1 MISWDYVWYSGC
13 HFHPKGWQREYMKLM
28 HSLQQSVRLS
38 GPVVLAL
45 VATVGCSRPFETPAE
60 GAVNESRA
68 PFKSA
73 QSQPNRSDELPGLTP
88 VAAVSDRSQS
98 LPFQPSA
105 ELPSG
110 TLLTVKLQTPIAV
123 RVPIMVDSFE
133 AIIDQPVVIQGN
145 TLIPEGSRVSG
156 HVESVFISDVEPRRG
171 NVGLV
176 LDSIR
181 IGEGSVPVRTS
192 NLFARQTSTKNSAA
206 STIHLDRGRR
216 LTFRL
221 TEPISIILHAAQASR

>member
-1 MISWDYVWYSGC
+1 
-13 HFHPKGWQREYMKLM
+13 MKVMLI
-28 HSLQQSVRLS
+28 LQQSVRLS

-68 PFKSA
+68 PFKDS
-73 QSQPNRSDELPGLTP
+73 QSQPSRSGETAGLTP
-88 VAAVSDRSQS
+88 VAAVSDRPQG
-98 LPFQPSA
+98 LPFQPSEEIPA
-105 ELPSG
+105 G

-133 AIIDQPVVIQGN
+133 AVIEQPVLIQGN
-145 TLIPEGSRVSG
+145 TLIPQGSSVVG
-156 HVESVFISDVEPRRG
+156 HVESVFLSEMEPRRG
-171 NVGLV
+171 YVGLV

-181 IGEGSVPVRTS
+181 IGEGTVPVQTS
-192 NLFARQTSTKNSAA
+192 NLFARQTSMKNSTV
-206 STIHLDRGRR
+206 STIRLERGRR

-221 TEPISIILHAAQASR
+221 IQPISLILHSAQASR

>member
-1 MISWDYVWYSGC
+1 
-13 HFHPKGWQREYMKLM
+13 MKVM

-60 GAVNESRA
+60 GAVNESR
-68 PFKSA
+68 PFKGS
-73 QSQPNRSDELPGLTP
+73 QSQPSDSGDMPGLTP
-88 VAAVSDRSQS
+88 VSANSDRPQS
-98 LPFQPSA
+98 LPFEPSE
-105 ELPSG
+105 ELPAG
-110 TLLTVKLQTPIAV
+110 TLLTVRLQTPIAV

-133 AIIDQPVVIQGN
+133 AVIEQPVVMQGN
-145 TLIPEGSRVSG
+145 TLILQGSSVVG
-156 HVESVFISDVEPRRG
+156 HVESVFLSQVEPRRG

-181 IGEGSVPVRTS
+181 IGEGNIPVQTS
-192 NLFARQTSTKNSAA
+192 NLFARQTSTNSSTA
-206 STIHLDRGRR
+206 STIRLERGRR

-221 TEPISIILHAAQASR
+221 TEPISIILHATQASH

>member
-1 MISWDYVWYSGC
+1 L
-13 HFHPKGWQREYMKLM
+13 PLPPRELQREYMKRM

-60 GAVNESRA
+60 GAVNESR
-68 PFKSA
+68 PFKTSP
-73 QSQPNRSDELPGLTP
+73 SPPNRSGEMPGLTP
-88 VAAVSDRSQS
+88 VAAVSDRSQG
-98 LPFQPSA
+98 LPFQPSE

-133 AIIDQPVVIQGN
+133 AVIDRPVVLRGN
-145 TLIPEGSRVSG
+145 TLIPEGSRVTG

-181 IGEGSVPVRTS
+181 VGEGDVPVQTS
-192 NLFARQTSTKNSAA
+192 NLFARQPSTKISSA
-206 STIHLDRGRR
+206 SMIRLERGRR

-221 TEPISIILHAAQASR
+221 TEPISIILHAAQASH

>member
-1 MISWDYVWYSGC
+1 MRVRLVFGLPLPSGES
-13 HFHPKGWQREYMKLM
+13 QREYMKLM

-68 PFKSA
+68 PFKGSQA
-73 QSQPNRSDELPGLTP
+73 QPDRSGEMPGLTP

-98 LPFQPSA
+98 LPFQPSE

-110 TLLTVKLQTPIAV
+110 TLLTVKLQTSIAV

-133 AIIDQPVVIQGN
+133 AVIDRPVVIQGN
-145 TLIPEGSRVSG
+145 TLIPEGSHVTG

-181 IGEGSVPVRTS
+181 VGEGTVSVQTS
-192 NLFARQTSTKNSAA
+192 NLFARQSSTKNSTTP
-206 STIHLDRGRR
+206 TIHLDRGRR